1 MMNREQ
7 ALQWLVDNLKEWPES
22 MNHTYSKDFELPA
35 GQIGWCETWE
45 CISSDSSDNMER
57 QATVFI
63 GKRIPHYKLDNEQR
77 ITKQNWQSAQPA
89 PASNKPSWDDA
100 PEDAKILVQS
110 DCGAWNFGSY
120 KSAFIDG
127 GKWRGNGKGRWF
139 NSIHGDAPNPNWRD
153 TLEYRPVV
161 KESLITE
168 SEQDAERQYVP
179 TNLARI
185 KQLNDE
191 IELAQ
196 LSIESM
202 KIELAERTKEVQDVL
217 NYCKFNA

>member
-1 MMNREQ
+1 MMNRKQ
-7 ALQWLVDNLKEWPES
+7 ALQWLVKNLKEWPHRVDGVWQVIAVDS
-22 MNHTYSKDFELPA
+22 CHGWTWRLHTGNRNIFVLADDELLKYPS
-35 GQIGWCETWE
+35 I
-45 CISSDSSDNMER
+45 
-57 QATVFI
+57 
-63 GKRIPHYKLDNEQR
+63 H
-77 ITKQNWQSAQPA
+77 KQDWQSAQPA
-89 PASNKPSWDDA
+89 PASNKPSWEDA

-110 DCGAWNFGSY
+110 ECGAWNFGSY

-127 GKWRGNGKGRWF
+127 GGWRGNGKGRWF
-139 NSIHGDAPNPNWRD
+139 NSIHGDAPNQNWRD